1 MGSNQG
7 TAKWNCKMC
16 GNEFTP
22 RPPNYTCPT
31 CNSSN
36 TIPGKSS
43 KAMIQLEEMRR
54 QNEAQR
60 LSQEV
65 RRQQYEAQMLSQ
77 SEKRETDPASMLLG
91 IPSHVSYA
99 DLTEKLHRHLQT
111 IGVDTK
117 NIKQT
122 KDSNRDEADEGVL
135 SKLRE
140 SVDKLPTTKGKL
152 LALAEVEGRSIDRV
166 EVIEILVMVPAKKK
180 GWRREI
186 QYIHEYVVD
195 GVASGFERAHAKPG
209 MFDSLEGS
217 ETMIADTKKVEQAR
231 DILTKETVG
240 FRWANP
246 NLGFLSRRAPY
257 EDEDRL
263 VRELND
269 DKALNDELFR
279 LGVYPDI
286 AVCLNVRDGKVSV
299 NHGMGGDVS
308 AFPDSETFGAFDRI
322 AMHIKMVKSSALDR

>member
-1 MGSNQG
+1 M
-7 TAKWNCKMC
+7 ML
-16 GNEFTP
+16 
-22 RPPNYTCPT
+22 
-31 CNSSN
+31 
-36 TIPGKSS
+36 
-43 KAMIQLEEMRR
+43 LEETR
-54 QNEAQR
+54 QRNEAQR
-60 LSQEV
+60 LSQE
-65 RRQQYEAQMLSQ
+65 
-77 SEKRETDPASMLLG
+77 EKRVTDPASMLLG
-91 IPSHVSYA
+91 IPSHVSYD
-99 DLTEKLHRHLQT
+99 DLTEKLHRHLRS
-111 IGVDTK
+111 IGVNTK
-117 NIKQT
+117 NINQP
-122 KDSNRDEADEGVL
+122 KDSNHDEADEGVL

-152 LALAEVEGRSIDRV
+152 LAVADVEDRNIDRV
-166 EVIEILVMVPAKKK
+166 EVIEILVMVPKKK

-217 ETMIADTKKVEQAR
+217 EVLIADTKKVEQAR

-240 FRWANP
+240 FKWVNP
-246 NLGFLSRRAPY
+246 NLGFLSRKAPY

-286 AVCLNVRDGKVSV
+286 AVCINVRDGKVSV
-299 NHGMGGDVS
+299 NHGMGRDVS

-322 AMHIKMVKSSALDR
+322 AMHIKMVNSSSQIRGDSAS